1 MPNIKDIKELEFYNL
16 LLRYGEG
23 KVTKSELWSWIETAL
38 TTQQKEW
45 ERKIERMKV
54 EGALDLGIPKEV
66 KIYLYSPT
74 NKAIYN
80 QALDDILSLLRKEK

>member
-45 ERKIERMKV
+45 EKWAITEKMLDKLARM
-54 EGALDLGIPKEV
+54 
-66 KIYLYSPT
+66 
-74 NKAIYN
+74 NYN
-80 QALDDILSLLRKEK
+80 AALDDILSLLRLLRKEK